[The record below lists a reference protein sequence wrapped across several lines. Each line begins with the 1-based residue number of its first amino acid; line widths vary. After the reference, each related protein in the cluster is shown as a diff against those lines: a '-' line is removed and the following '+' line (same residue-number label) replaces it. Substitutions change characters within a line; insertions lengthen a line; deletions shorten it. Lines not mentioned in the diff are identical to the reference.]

1 MTCATACS
9 IASIMHCSVDVDDV
23 VGNDEPDSGS
33 GLLAAREAWRR
44 LTTLMRLSDP
54 VRLSGVARAWVTDV
68 PAMLDASLEPRT
80 NRATGL

>member
-1 MTCATACS
+1 
-9 IASIMHCSVDVDDV
+9 MHCSVDVDDV

-54 VRLSGVARAWVTDV
+54 VRHFWRA
-68 PAMLDASLEPRT
+68 PALLAL
-80 NRATGL
+80 G